1 MNLPNVIRGL
11 ATQLAVSFGLL
22 SAASA
27 ATITWIEPKDPVNS
41 NANWPG
47 GTAYTNNF
55 GIAFTTGSGGPFN
68 LDWLTLGLNTSS
80 STASTGTLKV
90 ELRDTTNS
98 TAYSAVASTTVYS
111 TDTVSFNK
119 PTTTSTAFNLN
130 LTASDLPNLTG
141 YALQSNTAYALVLY
155 APSVNIGMGRTTGY
169 SNGTT
174 NAQYN
179 VSNGF
184 TMLNTFRNNSPNYSN
199 NASSFP
205 SLSIAFG
212 ELAPSAVP
220 EPASTASALLLAAA
234 GMMLCHRRKR

>member
-41 NANWPG
+41 NTNWPA

-55 GIAFTTGSGGPFN
+55 GIAFTTGTGGPFN
-68 LDWLTLGLNTSS
+68 IDWLTLGLNTST

-90 ELRDTTNS
+90 ELRGTTNS

-130 LTASDLPNLTG
+130 LTASDLPSLNA

-155 APSVNIGMGRTTGY
+155 APSVNIGMGRRTGHVG
-169 SNGTT
+169 GTT
-174 NAQYN
+174 NAQYT

-184 TMLNTFRNNSPNYSN
+184 TMLNTFRNNGTSL
-199 NASSFP
+199 P

-234 GMMLCHRRKR
+234 GMTLFHRRKR